1 MCKSVRN
8 GPRRSDSCRPLL
20 RNGTGF
26 YEAMVMDQAHVNMH
40 LENVNA
46 ADTLA
51 LRGECSGVF
60 KLFTSVS
67 ILIVRANAMRR

>member
-1 MCKSVRN
+1 
-8 GPRRSDSCRPLL
+8 
-20 RNGTGF
+20 
-26 YEAMVMDQAHVNMH
+26 MVMDQAHVNMH